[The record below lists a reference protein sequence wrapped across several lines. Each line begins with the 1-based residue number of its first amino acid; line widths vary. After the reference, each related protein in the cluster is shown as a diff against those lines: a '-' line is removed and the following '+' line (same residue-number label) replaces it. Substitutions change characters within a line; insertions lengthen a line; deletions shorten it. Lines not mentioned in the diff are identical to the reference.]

1 MWFSSM
7 RHHTLHDRNL
17 TNAATAADLLIPM
30 HSQRTNAAPDPREG
44 LALLEEVV
52 KVCLDYSIE
61 APKVKC
67 SHVLADGIAVQ
78 PLTHFLLRAI
88 QVRI

>member
-1 MWFSSM
+1 M
-7 RHHTLHDRNL
+7 
-17 TNAATAADLLIPM
+17 TAADVLVSM
-30 HSQRTNAAPDPREG
+30 HSQRTNAAPNPKEG

-61 APKVKC
+61 APVKC
-67 SHVLADGIAVQ
+67 SHALADGIAVQ

-88 QVRI
+88 QVRN